1 MQLSTLL
8 LYYEGEV
15 RKPHAPRVPKF
26 CRVTKREVDKIMGL
40 DKFRETL
47 SGSRSWMKK
56 AVECIARCVE
66 VDPQKRPAASDLIKD
81 PFLF

>member
-8 LYYEGEV
+8 LYYEGET
-15 RKPHAPRVPKF
+15 RRPRGPRSPKF
-26 CRVTKREVDKIMGL
+26 ARVSKKETDKIMGL

-47 SGSRSWMKK
+47 SNSSWMRK
-56 AVECIARCVE
+56 AIDCIARCVE
-66 VDPQKRPAASDLIKD
+66 VDPEKRPAASDLIKD